1 MMESSE
7 ASNLEEQLN
16 INIRFETKDIDW
28 NTVSSLLEVAGL
40 SSAEPEICKRAFLNS
55 QVNVFV
61 FDNDKL
67 IGVSRAIS
75 DCVKQAAIY
84 DVAVLPEYQG
94 KGIGRILVD
103 NITNKLPG
111 CNFILYSN
119 PGKEDFYR
127 KFGFRLMKTGMAKFV
142 NADRMKERGFT
153 E

>member
-1 MMESSE
+1 M
-7 ASNLEEQLN
+7 N
-16 INIRFETKDIDW
+16 INIKFETNDIDW
-28 NTVSSLLEVAGL
+28 KTVSFLLDAAGL
-40 SSAEPEICKRAFLNS
+40 NTSEPEICKRAFEGS
-55 QVNVFV
+55 QVTVFV
-61 FDNDKL
+61 FDDDRL

-94 KGIGRILVD
+94 KGIGKILIE

-119 PGKEDFYR
+119 VGKEDFYR
-127 KFGFRLMKTGMAKFV
+127 RFGFRLMKTGMAKFV
-142 NADRMKERGFT
+142 NVERMKDRGFI

>member
-1 MMESSE
+1 
-7 ASNLEEQLN
+7 LN
-16 INIRFETKDIDW
+16 INIKFETNDIDW
-28 NTVSSLLEVAGL
+28 KTVSFLLDAAGL
-40 SSAEPEICKRAFLNS
+40 NTSEPEICKRAFEGS
-55 QVNVFV
+55 QVTVFV
-61 FDNDKL
+61 FDDDRL

-94 KGIGRILVD
+94 KGIGKILIE

-119 PGKEDFYR
+119 VGKEDFYR
-127 KFGFRLMKTGMAKFV
+127 RFGFRLMKTGMAKFV
-142 NADRMKERGFT
+142 NVERMKDRGFI

>member
-1 MMESSE
+1 M
-7 ASNLEEQLN
+7 N
-16 INIRFETKDIDW
+16 INIKFETKDIDW
-28 NTVSSLLEVAGL
+28 HIVSSLLEVAGL
-40 SSAEPEICKRAFLNS
+40 SSTEPEICKRAFLGS
-55 QVNVFV
+55 QVTVFV

-94 KGIGRILVD
+94 KGIGRILIE
-103 NITNKLPG
+103 NITDELPG

-119 PGKEDFYR
+119 LGKEDFYR
-127 KFGFRLMKTGMAKFV
+127 KFGFKLMKTGMAKFV

>member
-1 MMESSE
+1 M
-7 ASNLEEQLN
+7 N
-16 INIRFETKDIDW
+16 INIKFETKGIDW
-28 NTVSSLLEVAGL
+28 NTVSSLLGAAGL
-40 SSAEPEICKRAFLNS
+40 SGTDSEICKRAFLGS
-55 QVNVFV
+55 QAAVFV

-94 KGIGRILVD
+94 KGIGRILIE
-103 NITNKLPG
+103 NITNKFPG

-127 KFGFRLMKTGMAKFV
+127 KFGFRIMKTGMAKFV
-142 NADRMKERGFT
+142 KADRMEERGFT

>member
-1 MMESSE
+1 M
-7 ASNLEEQLN
+7 N
-16 INIRFETKDIDW
+16 INIKFESKDIDW
-28 NTVSSLLEVAGL
+28 NIVSSLLEAAGL
-40 SSAEPEICKRAFLNS
+40 NSTEPETCKRAFLGS
-55 QVNVFV
+55 QVTVFV

-75 DCVKQAAIY
+75 DGVKQAAIY

-94 KGIGRILVD
+94 KGIGRILIE
-103 NITNKLPG
+103 NIINKLQG

-119 PGKEDFYR
+119 SGKEEFYR

-142 NADRMKERGFT
+142 NANRMKERGFT

>member
-1 MMESSE
+1 M
-7 ASNLEEQLN
+7 N
-16 INIRFETKDIDW
+16 INIKFETNGIDW
-28 NTVSSLLEVAGL
+28 KTVSFLLDAAGL
-40 SSAEPEICKRAFLNS
+40 NTSEPEICKRAFEGS
-55 QVNVFV
+55 QVTVFV
-61 FDNDKL
+61 FDDDRL

-94 KGIGRILVD
+94 KGIGKILIE

-119 PGKEDFYR
+119 VGKEDFYR
-127 KFGFRLMKTGMAKFV
+127 RFGFRLMKTGMAKFV
-142 NADRMKERGFT
+142 NVERMKDRGFI

>member
-1 MMESSE
+1 M
-7 ASNLEEQLN
+7 N
-16 INIRFETKDIDW
+16 IDIKFETKDIDW
-28 NTVSSLLEVAGL
+28 NTVSSLLKAAGL
-40 SSAEPEICKRAFLNS
+40 SSTEPEICKRAFLGS
-55 QVNVFV
+55 QFTVFV

-94 KGIGRILVD
+94 KGIGRILIE

-127 KFGFRLMKTGMAKFV
+127 KFGFKLMKTGMAKFA

>member
-1 MMESSE
+1 M
-7 ASNLEEQLN
+7 N
-16 INIRFETKDIDW
+16 INIKFETNDINW
-28 NTVSSLLEVAGL
+28 KTVSFLLDAAGL
-40 SSAEPEICKRAFLNS
+40 NTSEPEICKRAFEGS
-55 QVNVFV
+55 QVTVFV
-61 FDNDKL
+61 FDDDRL

-94 KGIGRILVD
+94 KGIGKILIE

-119 PGKEDFYR
+119 VGKEDFYR
-127 KFGFRLMKTGMAKFV
+127 RFGFRLMKTGMAKFV
-142 NADRMKERGFT
+142 NVERMKDRGFI

>member
-1 MMESSE
+1 M
-7 ASNLEEQLN
+7 N
-16 INIRFETKDIDW
+16 INIKFETKDIDW
-28 NTVSSLLEVAGL
+28 NIVSSLLGVAGL
-40 SSAEPEICKRAFLNS
+40 SSTEPEICKRAFLGS
-55 QVNVFV
+55 QVTVFV
-61 FDNDKL
+61 FNNDKL

-94 KGIGRILVD
+94 KGIGRILIE

-127 KFGFRLMKTGMAKFV
+127 KFGFRLMKTGMAKFI
-142 NADRMKERGFT
+142 NTDRMKERGFI